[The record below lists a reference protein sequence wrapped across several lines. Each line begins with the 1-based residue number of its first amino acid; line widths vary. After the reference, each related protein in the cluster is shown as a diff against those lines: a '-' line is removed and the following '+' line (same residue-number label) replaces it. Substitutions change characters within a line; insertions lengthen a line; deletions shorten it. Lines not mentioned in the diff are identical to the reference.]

1 MNNLAKREKL
11 LVILGGGLIFF
22 YVYYS
27 IFLSPIIISITNERK
42 VIASKNIEVASVERL
57 KITNVSNKK
66 KLDGYIKKFEDA
78 VKQLPKTDR
87 NPEIAYNLNE
97 LAIKSKITIDSVSF
111 GVNSDYVEDG
121 STVIAQV
128 EGKASEDKTSTTN
141 STTNTTSQKLK
152 LVPVSISVSGDYA
165 SFLNFVSSI
174 ETIEADNRL
183 AEIGSI
189 NISAKAESGNSV
201 QAAIALNYYFSEG
214 TTKEQP
220 TYDNLKDTNVGKDN
234 LFN

>member
-11 LVILGGGLIFF
+11 LLLLGGGLIFF

-27 IFLSPIIISITNERK
+27 IFLNPIIMSITNERE
-42 VIASKNIEVASVERL
+42 VIAAKNIEVASVERL

-78 VKQLPKTDR
+78 VKQLPKNDR
-87 NPEIAYNLNE
+87 NPEIAYNLNG
-97 LAIKSKITIDSVSF
+97 LATKSKITIDSVSF
-111 GVNSDYVEDG
+111 GANSDYVGTSSPEN
-121 STVIAQV
+121 AQV
-128 EGKASEDKTSTTN
+128 ESKAVDGKSVTN
-141 STTNTTSQKLK
+141 NLTPNTTSQKLK
-152 LVPVSISVSGDYA
+152 LVPVSISVTGEYA

-174 ETIEADNRL
+174 ETIKADNRI

-189 NISAKAESGNSV
+189 NISAKADVGNSV
-201 QAAIALNYYFSEG
+201 QATIALNYYFSEG
-214 TTKEQP
+214 TTTEQP
-220 TYDNLKDTNVGKDN
+220 TYDNLKDNNVGKDN

>member
-1 MNNLAKREKL
+1 MNNLAKREKIL
-11 LVILGGGLIFF
+11 LILGGGLIFF
-22 YVYYS
+22 YLYYS
-27 IFLSPIIISITNERK
+27 IFLSPIIMSITNERK

-66 KLDGYIKKFEDA
+66 KLDEYVKKFEDA

-97 LAIKSKITIDSVSF
+97 LATKSKITIDSVSF
-111 GVNSDYVEDG
+111 GANSDYVEA
-121 STVIAQV
+121 SSKENTPV
-128 EGKASEDKTSTTN
+128 EIKPTESKVSDATASN
-141 STTNTTSQKLK
+141 TNTTSQKLK
-152 LVPVSISVSGDYA
+152 LVPVSITVTGDYA
-165 SFLNFVSSI
+165 SFLNFVSGI

-183 AEIGSI
+183 AEIGNI
-189 NISAKAESGNSV
+189 NISAKTEGNNV
-201 QAAIALNYYFSEG
+201 QAAMTLNYYFSEG